1 MKVNISLAAFPGLRH
16 QNAAMAAIVG
26 AEQGTLTEPLFGQLR
41 ADHVQLVPQSMG
53 LLDEA
58 VCDYLTSTF
67 PETSYRLHAN
77 VRVLREHRFAD
88 LSNFDQHRDW
98 FAQAA
103 RIHHALRATAYTAHS
118 GRRAD
123 ATLEQMLDNARRCAD
138 EWGCMVGVEGQY
150 PTPAAEWLVS
160 SWEEYRM
167 LFESGVPYAIDLSHL
182 NILVHRSGRREDGLV
197 AEMLA
202 CERAIEVHLSHNNG
216 RGDTHQ
222 VCAEPVWWQPLL
234 DSIHPD
240 AVVFS
245 EGNHRRFATVQ

>member
-16 QNAAMAAIVG
+16 QKAATAAIVG
-26 AEQGTLTEPLFGQLR
+26 AQQGTLTEPLLGQLR

-53 LLDEA
+53 LIDEG

-67 PETSYRLHAN
+67 PEARYRLHAN

-88 LSNFDQHRDW
+88 LSNVEQHRDW
-98 FAQAA
+98 FEQAG
-103 RIHHALRATAYTAHS
+103 RIHHALGATAYTAHS
-118 GRRAD
+118 GRRQE
-123 ATLEQMLDNARRCAD
+123 ATLEKVLDTARRWAD
-138 EWGCMVGVEGQY
+138 EWGCKVGVEGQY
-150 PTPAAEWLVS
+150 PTPGDQWLVS

-167 LFESGVPYAIDLSHL
+167 LFESGVPYAVDLSHL

-202 CERAIEVHLSHNNG
+202 CDRVMEVHLSHNDG
-216 RGDTHQ
+216 SGDTHR
-222 VCAEPVWWQPLL
+222 VCTERVWWTSLL
-234 DSIHPD
+234 CHIHPD

-245 EGNHRRFATVQ
+245 EGNHRRLSMTH